1 MLGEVNEMFDRLLSA
16 ERGEVPVSITT
27 AQPLTEG
34 QRADVIEAV
43 GKFLKEGQ
51 QAVLEE
57 KVEIIM
63 LIKIVKLIIISSLI
77 S

>member
-57 KVEIIM
+57 KV
-63 LIKIVKLIIISSLI
+63 KIIIKFDYVYDFVKI
-77 S
+77 

>member
-57 KVEIIM
+57 KVNNYYIN
-63 LIKIVKLIIISSLI
+63 
-77 S
+77 